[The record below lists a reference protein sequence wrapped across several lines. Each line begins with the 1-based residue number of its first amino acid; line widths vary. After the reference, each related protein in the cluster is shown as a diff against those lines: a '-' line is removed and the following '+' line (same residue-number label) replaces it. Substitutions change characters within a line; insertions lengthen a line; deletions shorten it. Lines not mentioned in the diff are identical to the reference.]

1 MRRRRLIGDLQEE
14 EEEESPEYSEVIR
27 IDRREK
33 PHCD

>member
-1 MRRRRLIGDLQEE
+1 MRRRRLIGDLQ